1 MLITDYETN
10 ITLNPEWD
18 PIEFQPPGEWRE
30 ILSQP
35 VGCIRAV
42 CMSPPDIYH
51 PNIWAFLLSTSE
63 EDMTAIRLECQPT
76 SLRRTRVVLQGSKA
90 KVLFQK
96 RSVSDFIPHSVAATF
111 VLRTNPGFTVQ
122 DIYTIIVTNN
132 RHKYEIDEEG
142 WNSRTWVYDQIN
154 LFCQHDIFTYHGEVE
169 LVNDALHKRWPGGR
183 QNMLVEG
190 AYYG

>member
-1 MLITDYETN
+1 
-10 ITLNPEWD
+10 
-18 PIEFQPPGEWRE
+18 
-30 ILSQP
+30 
-35 VGCIRAV
+35 
-42 CMSPPDIYH
+42 
-51 PNIWAFLLSTSE
+51 
-63 EDMTAIRLECQPT
+63 MTAIRLECQPT

-96 RSVSDFIPHSVAATF
+96 RSVSDFIPHCVAATF

-190 AYYG
+190 AYYGWNEMNQTKVLLSFMLVLVVTWSLIKFATARTRLSLYCFLFHLAAQTMRVCYNIHIEEENA